1 MPKKTI
7 KIKLDPP
14 KHQLAVFDEKLK
26 AIESELK
33 KSNKDFKL
41 PDSVVK

>member
-1 MPKKTI
+1 MSKKTI
-7 KIKLDPP
+7 KIKLDQP
-14 KHQLAVFDEKLK
+14 KQQFSVLEDKLK
-26 AIESELK
+26 AIETELK